1 MGLSTYFVLPP
12 FLLLRGSD
20 RYDGDKVKW
29 ERGAFE
35 LRFEKDEDVRER
47 GLPKKK

>member
-1 MGLSTYFVLPP
+1 MMETKRNG
-12 FLLLRGSD
+12 
-20 RYDGDKVKW
+20 
-29 ERGAFE
+29 RGAFE